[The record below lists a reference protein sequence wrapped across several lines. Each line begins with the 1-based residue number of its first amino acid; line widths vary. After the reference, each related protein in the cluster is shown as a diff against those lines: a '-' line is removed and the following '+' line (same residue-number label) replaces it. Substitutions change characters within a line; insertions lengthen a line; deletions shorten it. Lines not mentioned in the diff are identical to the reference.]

1 MAESRPRLGFR
12 KVRPVSRETRFARL
26 KSLKCFKEVHDRVL
40 AGWPVSAVASFIQK
54 DRREYL
60 DVSIEYLKDIVHSYR
75 DSLPPGE
82 VVSRR
87 IPQFFMKAMDKVEE
101 GLDELK
107 ELENLYRLQLGRIEI
122 DLAIEKKIRKLVP
135 TMTQEI
141 REARNILES
150 IAQLKMDL
158 GLKDRHLGSVDV
170 DAALVTDLKGKYGSE
185 SVSRVL
191 GNPESV
197 RKVLGLAEQFM
208 RRSDEGYELLL
219 TRKEPEPELESG
231 NKEEDV

>member
-1 MAESRPRLGFR
+1 
-12 KVRPVSRETRFARL
+12 
-26 KSLKCFKEVHDRVL
+26 VHDRVL